1 MDIGQY
7 SDGND
12 SDELTYDRNEGEDA
26 NEDCD
31 GEENENEGIQFV
43 VTFLNYWLSLKSHLV
58 RFW

>member
-31 GEENENEGIQFV
+31 GEKNENKGIQFV